1 MPLPVAAGAGIL
13 ASLFTTSI
21 LWSVRFFFESVFFK
35 LMLAAVFFFAISF
48 VSGLLTELVTD
59 YLKLDNLSSLF
70 GGLHDSVKY
79 FMGLAAL
86 DMGFPMILSAYATS
100 FMIRRLPF
108 IG

>member
-1 MPLPVAAGAGIL
+1 MPLPIAAGAGAI
-13 ASLFTTSI
+13 ASLLTTSI
-21 LWSVRFFFESVFFK
+21 LWSVRFFLESVFFK

-70 GGLHDSVKY
+70 GNLDDGIKY
-79 FMGLAAL
+79 FIGVAAL
-86 DMGFPMILSAYATS
+86 DIGFPLILSAQATG

>member
-1 MPLPVAAGAGIL
+1 MPLPIAAGAGIL
-13 ASLFTTSI
+13 ANLLTTSI

-48 VSGLLTELVTD
+48 VSGLLIELVTD

-70 GGLHDSVKY
+70 GGLDDGVKY
-79 FMGLAAL
+79 FLGVAAL
-86 DMGFPMILSAYATS
+86 DTGFPLVLSAYATG